1 MPHDQWEH
9 ETLKRIF
16 RVALT
21 QVRALD
27 TQLHFVCVCVC
38 VLTVAMECVECLRM

>member
-27 TQLHFVCVCVC
+27 THCIL
-38 VLTVAMECVECLRM
+38 